1 MIEKFYND
9 FDQITAYYEYLVEK
23 TKNFEYVGIT
33 NEWLI
38 DNYYVLV
45 ENRNNIIKEEKR
57 IRRKLRYA
65 PYINNVLKKII
76 TKNNYNIDSS
86 KLIKELNN
94 YQKENDYYFSYR
106 EIELITTLLFFNYTH
121 TLLEIC
127 NEEKHNIEVVEQV
140 DYIIDRLKTK
150 EYSLKEL
157 VTLNGKYYEDYNF
170 IYELNND
177 IKKLGHQYTSCFR
190 ELNDLLEEKD
200 ISLKDAINKAYQSK
214 IDNNILVSN
223 IFNNLKEF
231 FELSIEELYE
241 SVSHAEK
248 RMMKDEIYKGMTIE
262 TKNEYRKRVM
272 KLAKKAKMSEY
283 EYISSL
289 MKNKDNQDKHIGF
302 LLFKD
307 HNYNLRFAFYLL
319 IVVAL
324 SIVITYA
331 FSKNFINNKIMGFA
345 ILFIP
350 VMQLV
355 LQVINALVVNI
366 NKPTPIFK
374 MDYRDGIPEEDAT
387 MVVIPTIVSDTKKV
401 KEMFDTLET
410 YYIINKS
417 SNLYFTLLG
426 DAKACDKE
434 IMPFDE
440 EITEF
445 GINYADKL
453 NKKYRKEIFFFIYRK
468 REWNPKENQ
477 FLGYERKR
485 GNLLEFNRLLLHKM
499 SEKDKERFYH
509 ANTLENFDTK
519 IKYIITLDTDTKLVL
534 NTALNLVGAMAHPLN
549 TPILN
554 KEGTKVVRGYGMMQ
568 PRVSV
573 DIESTNKSIY
583 SQVFASIGGFD
594 SYSSL
599 VPNAFQDLFNEGS
612 FIGKGIYDLEMFD
625 KIMYNTC
632 PENLIL
638 SHDLLEGNYMRC
650 GFVGDIELIDDFP
663 SKFLT
668 DASRQHRWAR
678 GDVQIISWLFPF
690 VRNKKLERTKNPINA
705 LGKFKILD
713 NIARMFLQPGML
725 IILILA
731 IYFSKAN
738 PLWWILLVVVEIF
751 LPIIDYLRTKFAKQ
765 DKSLTRVY
773 YKDLIIGGNSILL
786 RSYIVLACIPYY
798 TRLYMDAFFRTLYR
812 LFISHKNLLNWIT
825 AEDAEKT
832 AKSDLPSYLLNFY
845 PNLLVGIVLVL
856 IGIFKLKVLSIIFGI
871 IFISAPFILY
881 KVSLPI
887 PDNSTDLTS
896 NEKNE
901 LIDIARS
908 TWNYFRD
915 NLKEEYNYLIPDNY
929 QENREKKVDPR
940 TSPTDISYSIL
951 AVICANNMDFIDEEK
966 AIDLLKKIVD
976 SVEGLKTWNGHLYNW
991 YNIKTKEA
999 LPPFFVSTVDS
1010 GNFVASLM
1018 VLSEY
1023 FKDKEIYDYARRVD
1037 HLVREANFKK
1047 LYIKKNVFSIGYD
1060 ENEAKLSIYN
1070 YNKFA
1075 SESRLTSY
1083 VAICKGDVSSK
1094 HWFSLDKSLTSYNF
1108 QKGLISWS
1116 GTSFEYYMPYLYMRN
1131 YKNTLLDEA
1140 YRFAHMCQK
1149 EYIESVDKSMP
1160 WGISECAYD
1169 ELDNAQNYK
1178 YKAFSTPLLKAKE
1191 EKETRV
1197 VVSPYSSLMALKLFP
1212 EDVYKNTM
1220 KYKDINMLG
1229 KYGLYESFDLDT
1241 NKPVKAF
1248 FAHHQGMSLVGIAN
1262 YLCDGLIQN
1271 YFHEN
1276 VGVKTFDILLK
1287 EKVQLEASIDMKIAK
1302 YKKYDYDKEKIENDI
1317 RWFNDISDMPEVSV
1331 LSNKKYCLLMNDRGN
1346 SFSRYRTIQLN
1357 RYRKIT
1363 EQDYGYFL
1371 YVKDLKTKKV
1381 WSNTYAPIN
1390 TEPDKYEIVF
1400 SSDKIKYIRS
1410 DNNIITS
1417 TEIVVTK
1424 EHNAEIRKVTF
1435 TNNTDK
1441 DKVLEVTSYMEPT
1454 ICENMHD
1461 VSHRVFSSM
1470 FLESSYD
1477 EETNSLITMRKP
1489 REDGETNV
1497 YVINRLVID
1506 EPLEAFQYETDR
1518 FSFIGRNH
1526 DASNPAGL
1534 DKPLTNTIGVNV
1546 EPVMALRN
1554 RIEVKA
1560 NDSTTIYMINGFGR
1574 SKEQLMDIVDAYND
1588 KLSIKKAFEV
1598 SNLMNI
1604 VNTTSMDLTGE
1615 EMRLYNI
1622 MLNYLY
1628 QTTKI
1633 TVNEERKE
1641 LLKKNSY
1648 GQNGLWKFGVSGDRP
1663 IILVEIKDVRDISFV
1678 EEILACFEYY
1688 KSKSIFVD
1696 IIIINSEDEDF
1707 AKIIKEEVESEVY
1720 RMNALNSFDH
1730 MPGNVYLIDRK
1741 DITDKDMSLLRI
1753 VPRLT
1758 FILEENRTLK
1768 DYIDELQNNNMVSP
1782 KEKQK
1787 LQTNLRIKYD
1797 ASKLDYVTDFG
1808 GFTKKGDEYVVFNK
1822 DTPTPWSNVICN
1834 EKMGTVVTNN
1844 GNGFTFAYNSGE
1856 YKITSWTNDMI
1867 CNDKSEGIKIN
1878 GEIFDPTVCRHGFGY
1893 SVLSSETEKL
1903 KEEVT
1908 EFVAKD
1914 DTVKFYLVKLTNK
1927 LFKAQSLDVSYWL
1940 NPTFGN
1946 FEEKTARHILS
1957 EFMGKDN
1964 FMKIRNVYSVNYSN
1978 VVVSMS
1984 SSEPITKAIDN
1995 KVLIKEIVTH
2005 INLGSKEEK
2014 YILFTLST
2022 ALSDKELLS
2031 LVDKYK
2037 TVKSGQKELKN
2048 VQNNWN
2054 DILNIVDVKTPDKSL
2069 DNVLNG
2075 WYLYN
2080 AISARLFGKTGLY
2093 QVSGAFGFRDQLQDA
2108 MNIALV
2114 RPDLTR
2120 RQILLNAEHQFREGD
2135 VLHWWHEINHFG
2147 IRSRYKDDFL
2157 WLVYAT
2163 CEYVETTGDKG
2174 ILKEEVSYAVGD
2186 KLKEFEKEKGLTF
2199 SYSEDK
2205 HTLLEHLE
2213 AALNLSINNI
2223 GSHGIPL
2230 IGGEDWSDGM
2240 NKDGIKGKGESVWL
2254 GFFLYIVI
2262 EKFTKMM
2269 KSVNP
2274 KYKTSDLLEFNKK
2287 LKDSLNEN
2295 CWDGKYYLRAF
2306 FDNGA
2311 SLGGH
2316 DNSEC
2321 KIDLIAQSF
2330 AILSNVANKERRESS
2345 LDAVKE
2351 MLVDKE
2357 NGLVKLLT
2365 PAFHNSIN
2373 DPGYIMRYPV
2383 GLRENG
2389 GQYTH
2394 AVSWYIMA
2402 LIEEGKYEEA
2412 YQVYSMINPIN
2423 KTKTNQD
2430 VYRYKIEPYVISA
2443 DIYTNPRYPGRGGWS
2458 WYTGSAG
2465 WFYKVGVRD
2474 ILGFYKEGNTVYIK
2488 PHVPK
2493 KWSSYKIRYKYLDT
2507 NYQFNINLS
2516 SKDVVKLDG
2525 KELIEKKVILT
2536 NDSKEHV
2543 VDVYVKGE

>member
-1 MIEKFYND
+1 MIEKFYYD
-9 FDQITAYYEYLVEK
+9 FDQITTYYDYLVEK

-57 IRRKLRYA
+57 IKRKLKYA
-65 PYINNVLKKII
+65 PYINSVLKKII
-76 TKNNYNIDSS
+76 TKNNYNIDST
-86 KLIKELNN
+86 KLVRELNN

-106 EIELITTLLFFNYTH
+106 EIELITTLLFFNYVH
-121 TLLEIC
+121 TLTEVC
-127 NEEKHNIEVVEQV
+127 KEEKHNIEVVEKV
-140 DYIIDRLKTK
+140 EYIAQRLKDK
-150 EYSLKEL
+150 DYSLKEL
-157 VTLNGKYYEDYNF
+157 LPLNEDYYEDYTL
-170 IYELNND
+170 IYELNNA
-177 IKKLGHQYTSCFR
+177 IKKLGHQYTSVFKD
-190 ELNDLLEEKD
+190 LNELLEEHN
-200 ISLKDAINKAYQSK
+200 ISLKEAINKAYQSK

-231 FELSIEELYE
+231 LELSIEELYE
-241 SVSHAEK
+241 SVSLAEK
-248 RMMKDEIYKGMTIE
+248 RMMKDEIYKDMTIE

-272 KLAKKAKMSEY
+272 KLAKKAKLSEY
-283 EYISSL
+283 EYVSSL
-289 MKNKDNQDKHIGF
+289 ISTKESENKHIGF
-302 LLFKD
+302 YLFKD
-307 HNYNLRFAFYLL
+307 HNYLLRFNFYSFFL
-319 IVVAL
+319 VFL
-324 SIVITYA
+324 SILLCLILSEYFIENRIIGFMLLYIPISQLILQLFNA
-331 FSKNFINNKIMGFA
+331 F
-345 ILFIP
+345 
-350 VMQLV
+350 
-355 LQVINALVVNI
+355 VVNFH
-366 NKPTPIFK
+366 KPTPIFK
-374 MDYRDGIPEEDAT
+374 MDYRDGIPEEDST

-426 DAKACDKE
+426 DAKACDSE
-434 IMPFDE
+434 TMPFDE
-440 EITEF
+440 EVAEF
-445 GINYADKL
+445 GVNYADKL
-453 NKKYRKEIFFFIYRK
+453 NKKYRKEIFFYIYRN
-468 REWNPKENQ
+468 REYNPKEGQ
-477 FLGYERKR
+477 YLGYERKR

-499 SEKDKERFYH
+499 SEKDKKRFYRV
-509 ANTLENFDTK
+509 NTVDNLKAD
-519 IKYIITLDTDTKLVL
+519 IKYVITLDADTELVL

-549 TPILN
+549 KPILN
-554 KEGTKVVRGYGMMQ
+554 KEGTKVVKGYGMLQ

-583 SQVFASIGGFD
+583 SQIFASIGGFD

-599 VPNAFQDLFNEGS
+599 VPNAFQDMFNEGS

-625 KIMYNTC
+625 KIMYDTC

-668 DASRQHRWAR
+668 DSSRQHRWAR
-678 GDVQIISWLFPF
+678 GDVQIIGWLFPR
-690 VRNKKLERTKNPINA
+690 VKNKKLEKVKNPISS
-705 LGKFKILD
+705 LGKFKVLD
-713 NIARMFLQPGML
+713 NIARMFLQPEML
-725 IILILA
+725 IILIVA
-731 IYFSKAN
+731 IYFSKSN
-738 PLWWILLVVVEIF
+738 PLWWILLVLVEIF
-751 LPIIDYLRTKFAKQ
+751 LPIFDYLRSKFAKQ
-765 DKSLTRVY
+765 DKSLTTIY
-773 YKDLIIGGNSILL
+773 YKDLVIGGNSILL
-786 RSYIVLACIPYY
+786 RSYIVLASIPYY

-812 LFISHKNLLNWIT
+812 LLISHKNLLNWIT
-825 AEDAEKT
+825 AEDAEKM

-845 PNLLVGIVLVL
+845 PNLIVGAVLIVVGI
-856 IGIFKLKVLSIIFGI
+856 IKLNLLSIIFGC

-881 KVSLPI
+881 RVSLPI
-887 PDNSTDLTS
+887 PDNSRDLTT

-901 LIDIARS
+901 LVDIAHN
-908 TWNYFRD
+908 TWNYFKD
-915 NLKEEYNYLIPDNY
+915 NLKPEFNYLIPDNY

-940 TSPTDISYSIL
+940 TSPTDISYSIV
-951 AVICANNMDFIDEEK
+951 AVICAESMDFIEETE
-966 AIDLLKKIVD
+966 AVSLLKHIVD
-976 SVEGLKTWNGHLYNW
+976 TLETLKTWNGHLYNW
-991 YNIKTKEA
+991 YNIKTKEV
-999 LPPFFVSTVDS
+999 LPPHFISTVDS
-1010 GNFVASLM
+1010 GNLVASLI

-1023 FKDKEIYDYARRVD
+1023 FKEKDENDYAKRVD
-1037 HLVREANFKK
+1037 KLVREANFKK
-1047 LYIKKNVFSIGYD
+1047 LYNKKNVFSIGYD
-1060 ENEAKLSIYN
+1060 ENESKLSIYN

-1083 VAICKGDVSSK
+1083 VAVSKGDVSSK
-1094 HWFSLDKSLTSYNF
+1094 HWFSLDKSLTSFNF

-1116 GTSFEYYMPYLYMRN
+1116 GTSFEYYMPYLYLKN

-1149 EYIESVDKSMP
+1149 EYMESVDKTIP

-1169 ELDNAQNYK
+1169 ELDNSQNYK
-1178 YKAFSTPLLKAKE
+1178 YKAFSTPVLKAKE
-1191 EKETRV
+1191 EKESRV

-1212 EDVYKNTM
+1212 EDVYNNVM
-1220 KYKDINMLG
+1220 KYKDINMMG
-1229 KYGLYESFDLDT
+1229 KYGLYESYDLET
-1241 NKPVKAF
+1241 AKPVKAF

-1262 YLCDGLIQN
+1262 YLCDGVIQN
-1271 YFHEN
+1271 YFHKN

-1302 YKKYDYDKEKIENDI
+1302 YKKYDYAKEKIENDI

-1331 LSNKKYCLLMNDRGN
+1331 LSNKKYCLLMNDRGD

-1371 YVKDLKTKKV
+1371 YIKDLSTKKI
-1381 WSNTYAPIN
+1381 WSNTYAPLN
-1390 TEPDKYEIVF
+1390 VDPDKYEIVF
-1400 SSDKIKYIRS
+1400 SSDKIKYIRT
-1410 DNNIITS
+1410 DNNITTS

-1424 EHNAEIRKVTF
+1424 EHNAEIRKVTIS
-1435 TNNTDK
+1435 NNTDK

-1461 VSHRVFSSM
+1461 VSHRVFSNM
-1470 FLESSYD
+1470 FLESSFD
-1477 EETNSLITMRKP
+1477 ENTNSLITMRKP
-1489 REDGETNV
+1489 REDGDSNA
-1497 YVINRLVID
+1497 YIINRLVID
-1506 EPLEAFQYETDR
+1506 EPLEAYQYETDR
-1518 FSFIGRNH
+1518 YSFLGRNH
-1526 DASNPAGL
+1526 DAGNPVGL
-1534 DKPLTNTIGVNV
+1534 DKPLTNTVGVNV
-1546 EPVMALRN
+1546 EPISAIRN

-1574 SKEQLMDIVDAYND
+1574 SKEQLLDIVEAYND

-1604 VNTTSMDLTGE
+1604 VNTTSMNLSGE
-1615 EMRLYNI
+1615 QMRLYNI

-1633 TVNEERKE
+1633 TVNKERKE
-1641 LLKKNSY
+1641 LLKRNSY

-1678 EEILACFEYY
+1678 EEIIDCYEYY

-1696 IIIINSEDEDF
+1696 IIIINSEDKDF
-1707 AKIIKEEVESEVY
+1707 AKIIKDEVDSEVY
-1720 RMNALNSFDH
+1720 RMNALNSFNH
-1730 MPGNVYLIDRK
+1730 MPGEIYVIDR
-1741 DITDKDMSLLRI
+1741 DEIDDKDMSLLRI
-1753 VPRLT
+1753 VPRLS
-1758 FILEENRTLK
+1758 FILEENKTLK
-1768 DYIDELQNNNMVSP
+1768 DYIDELQNNNTVSP

-1787 LQTNLRIKYD
+1787 LQTNQRIKFD
-1797 ASKLDYVTDFG
+1797 ASKLEYVTDFG

-1822 DTPTPWSNVICN
+1822 DTPTPWSNVIAN
-1834 EKMGTVVTNN
+1834 DKMGTVITNN

-1908 EFVAKD
+1908 EFVAKE

-1927 LFKAQSLDVSYWL
+1927 LSKTQSLEVSYWL

-1957 EFMGKDN
+1957 EYMEEDN
-1964 FMKIRNVYSVNYSN
+1964 YMKIRNVYSINYSN
-1978 VVVSMS
+1978 ICVFMS
-1984 SSEPITKAIDN
+1984 SSEPITRAIDD
-1995 KVLIKEIVTH
+1995 KVLIKEIITH
-2005 INLGSKEEK
+2005 ITLGSKEEK
-2014 YILFTLST
+2014 YILFTLGS
-2022 ALSDKELLS
+2022 AFSDKELIS
-2031 LVDKYK
+2031 LVKKYN
-2037 TVKSGQKELKN
+2037 TVKSSQKELKA
-2048 VQNNWN
+2048 VQTNWN
-2054 DILNIVDVKTPDKSL
+2054 KTLNTIEVKTPDKTL

-2080 AISARLFGKTGLY
+2080 TISARLLGKTGLY

-2120 RQILLNAEHQFREGD
+2120 NQILLNAAHQFKEGD
-2135 VLHWWHEINHFG
+2135 VLHWWHEINRFG
-2147 IRSRYKDDFL
+2147 IRSRYKDDYL

-2163 CEYVETTGDKG
+2163 CEYVEVTGDKG
-2174 ILKEEVSYAVGD
+2174 ILKEEVSYATGD
-2186 KLKEFEKEKGLTF
+2186 KLKDFEKEKGLNY
-2199 SYSEDK
+2199 SYSDDK
-2205 HTLLEHLE
+2205 YPLLEHLE
-2213 AALNLSINNI
+2213 ASLKLSMASL
-2223 GSHGIPL
+2223 GPHGIPL
-2230 IGGEDWSDGM
+2230 IGGGDWSDGM
-2240 NKDGIKGKGESVWL
+2240 NKVGIKGRGESVWL
-2254 GFFLYIVI
+2254 GFFLYMII
-2262 EKFTKMM
+2262 DKYTKMM
-2269 KSVNP
+2269 KSINP
-2274 KYKTSDLLEFNKK
+2274 KYPISEYLEFNKT
-2287 LKDSLNEN
+2287 LKENLNN
-2295 CWDGKYYLRAF
+2295 SCWDGKYYLRAF

-2330 AILSNVANKERRESS
+2330 AILSHVADKERCDSS
-2345 LDAVKE
+2345 LDSVKE
-2351 MLVDKE
+2351 LLVDKE

-2383 GLRENG
+2383 GIRENG

-2402 LIEEGKYEEA
+2402 LIEEGHYEEA
-2412 YQVYSMINPIN
+2412 YQIYSMINPIN

-2443 DIYTNPRYPGRGGWS
+2443 DIYTNPKYPGRGGWS

-2465 WFYKVGVRD
+2465 WFFKVGIRD
-2474 ILGFYKEGNTVYIK
+2474 ILGFYKEGNTIYIK

-2493 KWSSYKIRYKYLDT
+2493 KWSSYKINYQYLDT
-2507 NYQFNINLS
+2507 NYQFNINIS
-2516 SKDVVKLDG
+2516 NKNVVKLDG
-2525 KELIEKKVILT
+2525 KELIEKKIVLT
-2536 NDSKEHV
+2536 NDSKDHI